1 MNELFSRL
9 IDADIPLEIAFNTCL
24 VLGEIR
30 PAMLVQRLRHLYPTE
45 ETFSAFIARYFPI
58 FDDYPL
64 KAEGVEADSFYVLRD
79 ETTMPELRSFTDIG
93 EFLGFECPG
102 QMKGGYNHLLKVR
115 FAGKGRFQTFYAE
128 LCDKPE
134 IKVFDARIQQLRA
147 FIEEYGLP
155 LEVDLLIRPTR

>member
-30 PAMLVQRLRHLYPTE
+30 PAMLVP
-45 ETFSAFIARYFPI
+45 FSAFIARYFPI

-79 ETTMPELRSFTDIG
+79 ETIMPELRSFTDIG

-134 IKVFDARIQQLRA
+134 IKVFNARIQQLRA